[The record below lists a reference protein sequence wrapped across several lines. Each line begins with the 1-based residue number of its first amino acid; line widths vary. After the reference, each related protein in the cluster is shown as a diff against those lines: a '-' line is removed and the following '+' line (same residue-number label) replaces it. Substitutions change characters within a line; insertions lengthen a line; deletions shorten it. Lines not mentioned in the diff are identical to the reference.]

1 MTELMLEKGIERRS
15 QRDVL
20 VLPARERKRAGALP
34 PIPERWR
41 RDLWQLTSL
50 PLLLFFLL
58 PLVALLVR
66 TPPAS
71 LIANLHAPVVR
82 QAVTLSLG
90 TTCLTT
96 LLAILLGTPVGYLL
110 ARQRFPLRRAI
121 DILVDLPTVLPPA
134 VAGVALLMAF
144 GRRGLLG
151 GALDSLGIH
160 LAFTPLAV
168 VLAQLFVAA
177 PFYVRAA
184 AVGFSSIEPEMV
196 QAAALDGASSWQTFR
211 AILLPLARIGLLSG
225 AVMTWAR
232 ALGEF
237 GATMIFAGNYPGRTQ
252 TMPLAIYL
260 GFELNLN
267 TALTLAVILVGC
279 SFVVLAVVKGLLQR
293 ESPALSDR

>member
-1 MTELMLEKGIERRS
+1 MTEIVLEKRIERRD
-15 QRDVL
+15 RHDVL
-20 VLPARERKRAGALP
+20 VIPSRERDRTGTRS

-58 PLVALLVR
+58 PLAAVLVR

-71 LIANLHAPVVR
+71 LLANLR
-82 QAVTLSLG
+82 QPAVQQAIALSLG
-90 TTCLTT
+90 TACLTT
-96 LLAILLGTPVGYLL
+96 FLAVLLGTPLGYLL
-110 ARQRFPLRRAI
+110 ARQRFPMRRAV

-144 GRRGLLG
+144 GQRGLLG

-196 QAAALDGASSWQTFR
+196 QAAALDGASSWQAFR
-211 AILLPLARIGLLSG
+211 SILLPLARIGLLSG

-232 ALGEF
+232 AVGEF

-260 GFELNLN
+260 GFELDLDV
-267 TALTLAVILVGC
+267 ALTLAVILVGC
-279 SFVVLAVVKGLLQR
+279 SFLVLASVKSLLQR
-293 ESPALSDR
+293 ERQTLSER